1 MPKRT
6 ARKDS
11 MSWMEDHSEW
21 LLTLMIVTACVVF
34 SFIFTVLTALLGP
47 IASDI
52 KVVFIMLLVLT
63 TTVASTVSLIF
74 YMLVVNH
81 IGAGRKRSGGRRR

>member
-1 MPKRT
+1 
-6 ARKDS
+6 
-11 MSWMEDHSEW
+11 MSWMETHSEW
-21 LLTLMIVTACVVF
+21 LLSLMIATACIVF

-52 KVVFIMLLVLT
+52 KVIFIMLLVLT

-74 YMLVVNH
+74 YMLVVNNV
-81 IGAGRKRSGGRRR
+81 GARLKRTSRRRR